1 MSVLLASRRARRA
14 AGTVFLALLAGAAA
28 AALFAS
34 GRTLGRGIR
43 FEVQMAS
50 PGALHPDG
58 KLKIAG
64 REVGEVRGMRWE
76 GSGADR
82 RVLVDCFVKRD
93 WAEAVRENSDLF
105 VTSPNLLGEAW
116 LEVGPPRGGAAI
128 GPPVRDGA
136 RLVGV
141 DPPEFDKLIGH
152 VYTSLTAI
160 VILLR
165 EQRPALDELLRAGSE
180 MLGSLSGLP
189 ADPGQLG
196 RIRDSVSRGIDDGR
210 ALAGALERA
219 DAVPEIR
226 RLAKDLA
233 ATADRVGPD
242 LADVGRRAALAA
254 DRIDQLRDLFTDQRR
269 AQVSHALA
277 SFRRV
282 AALGEAIVKQV
293 KWLIARVE
301 RGEGTVGGFFVDQEL
316 YDDLHETHRI
326 LKSQPWTLIVK
337 PGKGEKTIAH

>member
-1 MSVLLASRRARRA
+1 VSVIIASRRARRA
-14 AGTVFLALLAGAAA
+14 AGTLFLALLAGAAA
-28 AALFAS
+28 AALLSS

-43 FEVQMAS
+43 FDVQMAS

-58 KLKIAG
+58 KVKVAG

-76 GSGADR
+76 GTGGER
-82 RVLVDCFVKRD
+82 HVLIDCFVQRD
-93 WAEAVRENSDLF
+93 WAESVRENSDVF
-105 VTSPNLLGEAW
+105 VTSPNLLGESW
-116 LEVGPPRGGAAI
+116 LEVGPPRGGAEP
-128 GPPVRDGA
+128 GPPVKDGA

-152 VYTSLTAI
+152 VYTNLTAI
-160 VILLR
+160 VILLK

-180 MLGSLSGLP
+180 MLATLSGLP

-196 RIRDSVSRGIDDGR
+196 RIRDQVGRGIDDGR
-210 ALAGALERA
+210 ALAHALNEA
-219 DAVPEIR
+219 NAVPEIR
-226 RLAKDLA
+226 KLAKDLSD
-233 ATADRVGPD
+233 TADRVGPD
-242 LADVGRRAALAA
+242 LADVARRAALAA
-254 DRIDQLRDLFTDQRR
+254 ERLDKLRDLFSDERR
-269 AQVSHALA
+269 AQVAHALA

-282 AALGEAIVKQV
+282 AEIGDGIVKQV

-337 PGKGEKTIAH
+337 PPKGEKTIAH